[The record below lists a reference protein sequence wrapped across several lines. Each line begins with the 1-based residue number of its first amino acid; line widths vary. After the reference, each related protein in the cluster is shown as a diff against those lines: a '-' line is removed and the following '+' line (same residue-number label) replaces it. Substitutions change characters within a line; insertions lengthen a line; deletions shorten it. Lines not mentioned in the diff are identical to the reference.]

1 VTVFDAELYLRLA
14 AERTL
19 LDAPGGDGHAE
30 DSPLD
35 VAGHAL
41 VAVGAITAGAA
52 QAVVDD

>member
-1 VTVFDAELYLRLA
+1 MTEFDAELYLRLT

-19 LDAPGGDGHAE
+19 LDAPGGDGRSE

-41 VAVGAITAGAA
+41 VAVQAITPSAA
-52 QAVVDD
+52 